1 MRTHATRSALLILI
15 LILALSACASD
26 PAESEADA
34 PAAEGGAPAIEDDPA
49 YGPEPTAEEVA
60 PAYNACEMLTQAEIE
75 AAAFRDFPTGQGQP
89 GTDTP
94 FTRGEAISCRWEV
107 GNPDAQ
113 FHERLILYIITL
125 NGADP
130 NTAYE
135 DQAGRLSRAEERSG
149 IGDRAAYEDR
159 SGFLLVLDGDFLF
172 LLRADLL
179 NADDIGAKIAE
190 LARLVISRK

>member
-15 LILALSACASD
+15 LMLALSACASD

-34 PAAEGGAPAIEDDPA
+34 PVAEAPAFEDPA
-49 YGPEPTAEEVA
+49 YAPEPTKEEVA
-60 PAYNACEMLTQAEIE
+60 APSYNACEMLTQAEIE
-75 AAAFRDFPTGQGQP
+75 AATFRDFPVGQGQP

-94 FTRGEAISCRWEV
+94 FTRGEAVSCKWEV

-113 FHERLILYIITL
+113 FHERLTLYIITL
-125 NGADP
+125 NGDDP

-135 DQAGRLSRAEERSG
+135 DQAGRLSRAEDRSG

-159 SGFLLVLDGDFLF
+159 SGFMVVLDGDFLF

-179 NADDIGAKIAE
+179 NADDIEAKLTE